1 MNDLDGGLDAL
12 EHPQADDGPGGQQA
26 AHDVRVEG
34 PHLVDGV
41 GDVQRS
47 AVPEE
52 RRRGTRLAFLLWTQ
66 NKRLTFRKQAAPR
79 DLGRRV
85 FLPVTFPC
93 LGHCCQGNG
102 YWKELPR

>member
-26 AHDVRVEG
+26 ADHVGVEG
-34 PHLVDGV
+34 SQLVDGV

-52 RRRGTRLAFLLWTQ
+52 RRRGTRLAFLLWSKT
-66 NKRLTFRKQAAPR
+66 NL
-79 DLGRRV
+79 
-85 FLPVTFPC
+85 
-93 LGHCCQGNG
+93 
-102 YWKELPR
+102 